1 MQPLL
6 LLHGALGSQAQFET
20 LKKQLSAR
28 YQVYTL
34 DFIGHGNSPL
44 IDRETL
50 SIPSFSQQVLD
61 FLNQHGLSNVAIFGY
76 SMGGYVAL
84 YLAKHYP
91 HMVSKVFTLATKF
104 DWNPESSKKEA
115 AMLNWEIM
123 EQKVPKFTQYLQ
135 VLHQVDKAPKLVKET
150 AKMMLVM
157 GQQPPL
163 TLAEVGSLEQ
173 PVLFSVGD
181 KDAMVSLDE
190 TRALY
195 NSKANNQFWVVP
207 NTVHAFEKVNLDKL
221 SREIESFFN

>member
-20 LKKQLSAR
+20 LKTKLSAR
-28 YQVYTL
+28 YRVYTL
-34 DFIGHGNSPL
+34 DFVGHGSAPL
-44 IDRETL
+44 TDHEAL
-50 SIPSFSQQVLD
+50 SIPSFAQQVLA
-61 FLNQHGLSNVAIFGY
+61 FLKQYQLTNVDVFGY

-84 YLAKHYP
+84 YLAKYYP
-91 HMVSKVFTLATKF
+91 HLISKVFTLATKF

-135 VLHQVDKAPKLVKET
+135 ALHQVDKAPKLVKAT
-150 AKMMLVM
+150 AEMILAM

-173 PVLFSVGD
+173 PILFSVGD
-181 KDAMVSLDE
+181 KDAMVSFEE
-190 TRALY
+190 TLALY
-195 NSKANNQFWVVP
+195 KSKANNQLWVVP

-221 SREIESFFN
+221 AREMEDFFN

>member
-20 LKKQLSAR
+20 LKAKLSAR

-34 DFIGHGNSPL
+34 DFIGHGNSPMN
-44 IDRETL
+44 DHEAL
-50 SIPSFSQQVLD
+50 SVSSFAKQVLD
-61 FLNQHGLSNVAIFGY
+61 FLNQHKLSNIAIFGY

-123 EQKVPKFTQYLQ
+123 EQKVLKFTQYLQ
-135 VLHQVDKAPKLVKET
+135 ALHQADKAPKLVKGT
-150 AKMMLVM
+150 AEMMLAM
-157 GQQPPL
+157 GQHPPL

-181 KDAMVSLDE
+181 KDAMVSFDE
-190 TRALY
+190 TLALY
-195 NSKANNQFWVVP
+195 KSKTNNQLWVVP
-207 NTVHAFEKVNLDKL
+207 DTVHAFEKVNLDKL
-221 SREIESFFN
+221 SREIEYFFN